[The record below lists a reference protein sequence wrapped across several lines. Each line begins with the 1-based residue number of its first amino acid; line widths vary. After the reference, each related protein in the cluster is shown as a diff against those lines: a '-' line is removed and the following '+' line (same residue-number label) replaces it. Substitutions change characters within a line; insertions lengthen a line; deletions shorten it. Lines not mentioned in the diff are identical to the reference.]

1 MPGWLG
7 MWAIFTMP
15 SWIVE
20 RPIPM
25 TIPEE
30 AESTTRLAFRSSSHF
45 LMLKSAQ
52 NPTQPPMV
60 FLRFCFP
67 KPTPNDPKNSFGF
80 PYWPLAL
87 ALPAAAIASAAP
99 APSMVETCWNPI
111 KNGVNMGKP
120 HSEKLVQD
128 FATIHCRSKCWGF
141 NNSQTPQMSVSFEAV
156 CQSLFGWIPGLV
168 HSICVWN
175 HPILML
181 YLPKNYSLL
190 TKSVSMI
197 FHFHA
202 ISSRKPWEF
211 GVQFH

>member
-1 MPGWLG
+1 
-7 MWAIFTMP
+7 
-15 SWIVE
+15 
-20 RPIPM
+20 
-25 TIPEE
+25 
-30 AESTTRLAFRSSSHF
+30 
-45 LMLKSAQ
+45 MLKSAQ
-52 NPTQPPMV
+52 NPKNPHGFPQV
-60 FLRFCFP
+60 LFP
-67 KPTPNDPKNSFGF
+67 KTPSNPKNSFGF

-120 HSEKLVQD
+120 HPEKLVQD

-156 CQSLFGWIPGLV
+156 CQSLFGWIPSLV

-181 YLPKNYSLL
+181 YLPRKLL
-190 TKSVSMI
+190 I
-197 FHFHA
+197 AHEIRFNDLPFPCHF
-202 ISSRKPWEF
+202 
-211 GVQFH
+211 